1 MPSVED
7 ERACDG
13 NGNGSGDN
21 GDGDDTES
29 GGNTD
34 SQQVEGAQLSTES
47 QHTRRS

>member
-29 GGNTD
+29 GGNTN

-47 QHTRRS
+47 QHTHRS